1 MPAGAGEG
9 DPTWKCHERG
19 ELMDV
24 HTFTGALSTA
34 GGGEVMVSNMT
45 SYWAPS
51 SPLSQFPLVAGKQ
64 EVPIVKEP
72 PGVMFRWKD
81 AGPFAVEQHP

>member
-1 MPAGAGEG
+1 MPAGSGEG
-9 DPTWKCHERG
+9 DPTWNCHVRG
-19 ELMDV
+19 ELMDT
-24 HTFTGALSTA
+24 HTFAGELSTVV
-34 GGGEVMVSNMT
+34 GGEAMVSNMT

-51 SPLSQFPLVAGKQ
+51 SPLSQFPFVPGKQ

-72 PGVMFRWKD
+72 PGAMLRWKD